1 MFFCLFWRNNK
12 ADDVLEGEPDDK
24 GGLCHLEEVALLVM
38 VLIVCVLGGWVF
50 RNRIKTEAD
59 LEGWDGGEDKESNGG
74 DQEEGTDNH
83 QHLRRNTQGFT
94 IIHKMRTFRISSV
107 TFPSWSQNQFFTP
120 LSPLESLHHF
130 SDTLAAVEESGS
142 SRSRQIFLRK
152 VAHHRPA
159 KWFSWST

>member
-38 VLIVCVLGGWVF
+38 VLIVCVLGVKF
-50 RNRIKTEAD
+50 LEIKKKTEAD

-94 IIHKMRTFRISSV
+94 IIHKMQTSRISSV
-107 TFPSWSQNQFFTP
+107 TFPS
-120 LSPLESLHHF
+120 
-130 SDTLAAVEESGS
+130 
-142 SRSRQIFLRK
+142 
-152 VAHHRPA
+152 
-159 KWFSWST
+159 